1 MHIFLKK
8 PHSMQSNVAK
18 FASQLKAGVRF
29 RMRITKTATL
39 SQNREQKGGDLQLIS
54 IPAAFVTSP
63 AFPRSRLIAADKL
76 ANLKKLS
83 RIREWARTPDYHRK
97 SQSRA
102 SKKNNRCRA
111 KNVAVDICCRVFQ
124 CVIDFFHGC
133 HFTWRPRQT

>member
-1 MHIFLKK
+1 
-8 PHSMQSNVAK
+8 MQSNVAK
-18 FASQLKAGVRF
+18 FASQLNAGVRF

-102 SKKNNRCRA
+102 SKNNHCRA
-111 KNVAVDICCRVFQ
+111 RNVLSSLYAAG
-124 CVIDFFHGC
+124 FFNV
-133 HFTWRPRQT
+133 